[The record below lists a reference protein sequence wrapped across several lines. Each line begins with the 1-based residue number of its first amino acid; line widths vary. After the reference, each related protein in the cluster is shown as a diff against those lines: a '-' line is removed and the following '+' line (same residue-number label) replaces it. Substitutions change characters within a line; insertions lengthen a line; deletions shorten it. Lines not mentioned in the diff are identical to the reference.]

1 MVKIRFVDKDNR
13 ILPEMSAKVAFL
25 SRPVTAEDQKPRTAM
40 NQAALVA
47 QKDKKI
53 VFVVKENKTV
63 EIPVTLGATIGDMI
77 EVLDGV
83 KAGEQV
89 VLNPSSRLRNGYRI
103 KVAEK

>member
-1 MVKIRFVDKDNR
+1 
-13 ILPEMSAKVAFL
+13 
-25 SRPVTAEDQKPRTAM
+25 
-40 NQAALVA
+40 
-47 QKDKKI
+47 
-53 VFVVKENKTV
+53 VVKENKTV
-63 EIPVTLGATIGDMI
+63 EIPVTLGAPIGDMI